1 VQQTFYPQDK
11 EMLPSPAIPATAA
24 PRVRLARAHAFWFLT
39 ITLGLLLFASSA
51 PSPLYIVYQQRW
63 GFSEI
68 TLTSV
73 FAIYALALL
82 VALLVAGA
90 VSDHAGRRP
99 TLLFALVLEIAGM
112 LLFAEA
118 RSVVWLLVARAT
130 QGVAT
135 GIAMGSISAAL
146 LDLQPE
152 RSPRL
157 GALLGAAAPL
167 AGLSL
172 GALGSGLLVQ
182 FGPDPMRLVFWLLL
196 AGFVVATLVAAII
209 PEPVPRRSRAWRRT
223 LKPSLA
229 VPGSLRVAFV
239 ATIPCL
245 SATWALGGLILSLG
259 PSLTASVLGKTS
271 HVTGGLPIFI
281 MAGISS
287 VASIRLREVHART
300 AARGGLTALILGV
313 ALTLLALDRH
323 SLALFLIGA
332 AVAGLALSNR
342 APADQRAG
350 LVSSI
355 FAVSYLAF
363 SLPAV
368 AAGAAA
374 TSLGLLDTAYI
385 YGAALIVLAAIA
397 LALSHQLED
406 PQSGPPRG
414 VSAATAG

>member
-1 VQQTFYPQDK
+1 
-11 EMLPSPAIPATAA
+11 MLDSTATRTTAA
-24 PRVRLARAHAFWFLT
+24 PRIQLARSHAFWFLSA
-39 ITLGLLLFASSA
+39 TLALLLFASSA

-82 VALLVAGA
+82 LALLVAGA

-99 TLLFALVLEIAGM
+99 TLLFALALEVIGM

-118 RSVVWLLVARAT
+118 RSVVWLFVARAT

-152 RSPRL
+152 SSPRL
-157 GALLGAAAPL
+157 GALLGAAAPM

-182 FGPDPMRLVFWLLL
+182 FGPDPMRLIFWLLL
-196 AGFVVATLVAAII
+196 GGFVVTSVIAAII
-209 PEPVPRRSRAWRRT
+209 PEPVPVRSGAWRAS
-223 LKPSLA
+223 LWPSLA
-229 VPGSLRVAFV
+229 VPGSLRVAFM

-245 SATWALGGLILSLG
+245 TATWALGGLILSLG

-287 VASIRLREVHART
+287 AASVRLREVHART

-313 ALTLLALDRH
+313 ALTLLALDLD
-323 SLALFLIGA
+323 SLVLFLSGA
-332 AVAGLALSNR
+332 AVAGLGFGPAFAGAFRALSNR

-368 AAGAAA
+368 AAGAAV
-374 TSLGLLDTAYI
+374 TSLGLRETAYI

-406 PQSGPPRG
+406 PHSVRAVTAP
-414 VSAATAG
+414 AA